1 MAIIF
6 GRPKY
11 PSSPEG
17 GSSYSIT
24 LPVERMRLIAYFF
37 FITLCGFAFLL
48 FNTLVLPIIDAGAPD
63 GTPTEVMGCGAFNR
77 DGDLRS
83 DALGKKF
90 DLHFGDG
97 FNLATSH
104 LTELFG
110 FTNVCVYWDYTP
122 AREIVAMYFPLF
134 EYSLAGYVLLDL
146 IYVTLSH
153 KRGEIPDWYFSV
165 VKIVSPLTILLIV
178 WFRMIFVMIAY
189 THPNEH
195 TLAFLGMQIALL
207 SVVIMNSLFVIL
219 SEQSYPSIGLTK
231 GTTTKLAY
239 AYLICNVVVS
249 SIKMGAT
256 LYIVNNTWS
265 PAFYKVPSFIFG
277 MLWGK
282 VLDRV
287 WMLFNAVLPIFIAYV
302 RMSNEEP
309 MTITFS
315 VPTPTYEGN
324 QKTSE
329 TTGLVN

>member
-37 FITLCGFAFLL
+37 FVTLVGFASIL
-48 FNTLVLPIIDAGAPD
+48 FNTLVLPSIEAGAPD
-63 GTPTEVMGCGAFNR
+63 GTPTEEMGCGPFNR
-77 DGDLRS
+77 DVDHSIMKEFG
-83 DALGKKF
+83 
-90 DLHFGDG
+90 LHFGDG

-110 FTNVCVYWDYTP
+110 FTNVCVLWDYTP

-134 EYSLAGYVLLDL
+134 EYSLAGYVMLDL
-146 IYVTLSH
+146 IYITLSH
-153 KRGEIPDWYFSV
+153 KRGEIPDWYYSL
-165 VKIVSPLTILLIV
+165 VKIVSPFTILLIA

-189 THPNEH
+189 TDPEEH
-195 TLAFLGMQIALL
+195 SLAFLGMQIALF

-219 SEQSYPSIGLTK
+219 SGQSYPSIGLTK

-256 LYIVNNTWS
+256 LYIVQNTYS
-265 PAFYKVPSFIFG
+265 PDWYKFPFPMFG
-277 MLWGK
+277 WCRGEA
-282 VLDRV
+282 LDRV
-287 WMLFNAVLPIFIAYV
+287 WMFFNAVLPIFISYV
-302 RMSNEEP
+302 RMSNEKP